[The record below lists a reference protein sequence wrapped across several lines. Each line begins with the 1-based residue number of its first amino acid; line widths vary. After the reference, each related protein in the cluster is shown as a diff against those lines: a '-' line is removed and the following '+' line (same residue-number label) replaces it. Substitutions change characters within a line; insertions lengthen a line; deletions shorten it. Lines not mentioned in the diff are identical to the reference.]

1 MRRGALVIAVLFAFS
16 CKKEPPKGD
25 LPPASGTAPPA
36 TEPAAKATPSEPPAA
51 PSQPPAAPST
61 PPAASTPPAPSDP
74 AAPANPHAGMGGD
87 PSVPGKTAP
96 KTLEK
101 LPDGSLALGPFAIKA
116 PADWTAKPSTSSMRA
131 AIFELPPKD
140 GGTAELVVTY
150 FGPNGAGS
158 VQDNLNRWIDQFQQP
173 DGKPSRDVANV
184 KQLKFGGQDAAYVE
198 VSGRYVAM
206 AMPGATPAADKPDQ
220 AMRAAI
226 VQSPKGPYYFKLVGA
241 KATVEANAAAFRK
254 MLESIKVR

>member
-1 MRRGALVIAVLFAFS
+1 MIAVLFTLS

-25 LPPASGTAPPA
+25 LPPATGTTPPA
-36 TEPAAKATPSEPPAA
+36 TEPAAKATPSDPPAA
-51 PSQPPAAPST
+51 P
-61 PPAASTPPAPSDP
+61 STPPAPSDP
-74 AAPANPHAGMGGD
+74 AAPANPGAAPANPHAGMGSD
-87 PSVPGKTAP
+87 ATVPGKTAP
-96 KTLEK
+96 RTLEK

-131 AIFELPPKD
+131 AIFDLPPKD

-158 VQDNLNRWIDQFQQP
+158 VQDNLDRWIDQFQQP
-173 DGKPSRDVANV
+173 DGKPSRDVATV
-184 KQLKFGGQDAAYVE
+184 QRLKFGGQDAAFVE

-206 AMPGATPAADKPDQ
+206 AMPGATAAADKPDQ

-226 VQSPKGPYYFKLVGA
+226 VQSPSGPYYFKLVGA
-241 KATVEANAAAFRK
+241 KTTVEANAAAFRK
-254 MLESIKVR
+254 MLDSIKVR